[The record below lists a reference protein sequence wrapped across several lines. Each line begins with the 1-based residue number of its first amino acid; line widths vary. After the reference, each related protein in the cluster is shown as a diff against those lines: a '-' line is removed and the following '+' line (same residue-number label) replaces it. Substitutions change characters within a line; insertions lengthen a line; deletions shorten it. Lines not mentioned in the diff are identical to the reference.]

1 MIQVR
6 TGVFETNSSSTHSI
20 AIPKSQPSSLPK
32 HIWFNF
38 GEFGWEFGE
47 ADPADYF
54 YTAIYETSKTL
65 DEAKKKVERLKDILD
80 AHNIGYDFQRPE
92 IDDRNSYFY
101 LEGVYIDHGYELVNF
116 VNDLL
121 NDETKLLNFLSDG
134 LVFTGNDNNGPE
146 EQAFINREE
155 EFIDT
160 DDYDFKSNI
169 WICHR
174 IKNPYYMSDHDN
186 YEWYYKNN

>member
-1 MIQVR
+1 MISVR

-20 AIPKSQPSSLPK
+20 AIPKSSSAPSYVSF
-32 HIWFNF
+32 HFD
-38 GEFGWEFGE
+38 EFGWEFEE

-80 AHNIGYDFQRPE
+80 AHNIKYDFQRPK
-92 IDDRNSYFY
+92 IDDGNSYFY
-101 LEGVYIDHGYELVNF
+101 LESGYIDHGDELVDF

-146 EQAFINREE
+146 EQAFINRDE

-160 DDYDFKSNI
+160 GNYDFKNNK
-169 WICHR
+169 WVCHK